1 MTMLH
6 RFLLPLT
13 LFSTMLFAD
22 TALDTMQREYR
33 YIIYTILFILFAI
46 LFLSYIIIKKQMKL
60 KKDTQE
66 QKEAFKTLFD
76 KSHDGIL
83 LIEDGKF
90 VDCNESILRI
100 LRMDSKE
107 KLLNMH
113 PSQLSPKYQ
122 PDGQSS
128 FEKANEMMQIALEQG
143 FNHFEWMHLRADGE
157 MFWAEIV
164 LTKINLNGKDLIHVV
179 WRDID
184 ERKQLEEKI
193 ITLNQ
198 ELETK
203 VEERTNEQKM
213 LLSLFDKGES
223 VLFKWNNDSNW
234 SVNYVSE
241 SIQKVLGY
249 EPDDFL
255 THKVVYA
262 NCIHPD
268 DLATVSEELESAI
281 KAQKE
286 YFEHNPYRIFTKDG
300 EAKWVHDSTVIVRN
314 RSGEITH
321 FLGYITDI
329 TDIKEKDRQLLQQ
342 AKLAQMG
349 EMISMIAHQWRQ
361 PLNAISA
368 TASNLSLKLMTDEGL
383 DKRYCLSEID
393 LIQEYTQHLSK
404 TINDFRSFFKENKE
418 QHKIMLHDV
427 IEETLKIV
435 NLSLKNRNITLQTHY
450 KDTTPIQT
458 YASELKQVLLN
469 LIINAEDALM
479 EKEIENPKITIIS
492 KNDDSSHTIII
503 KDNAGGIPKE
513 AESKIFEPY
522 FSTKLEKDGT
532 GLGLY
537 MSKKIIEEHCGGKLE
552 ATNDREGAVFTITL

>member
-1 MTMLH
+1 MLH
-6 RFLLPLT
+6 RFLLPAT
-13 LFSTMLFAD
+13 LFSTLLFSD
-22 TALDTMQREYR
+22 TSLEAMQREYR
-33 YIIYTILFILFAI
+33 YIIYVILFTIFSI
-46 LFLSYIIIKKQMKL
+46 LFLGYIFFKKQIRL
-60 KKDTQE
+60 KKEMQE
-66 QKEAFKTLFD
+66 QREAFRTLFE

-83 LIEDGKF
+83 LIEDGRF
-90 VDCNESILRI
+90 TDCNEGILRI
-100 LRMDSKE
+100 LHMDSKE
-107 KLLNMH
+107 KLLNIH

-122 PDGQSS
+122 PDGQAS
-128 FEKANEMMQIALEQG
+128 FEKANEMMQIALKQG
-143 FNHFEWMHLRADGE
+143 YNRFEWRHIRSDGE
-157 MFWAEIV
+157 EFWAEIV
-164 LTKINLNGKDLIHVV
+164 LTRINLNGKDLIHVV
-179 WRDID
+179 WRDIE
-184 ERKQLEEKI
+184 ERKKLEEKI
-193 ITLNQ
+193 ILLNQ
-198 ELETK
+198 QLEAK

-223 VLFKWNNDSNW
+223 VLFKWNNDANW
-234 SVNYVSE
+234 SVNYVSQ
-241 SIQKVLGY
+241 SIHKVLGY

-262 NCIHPD
+262 NCIHAD
-268 DLATVSEELESAI
+268 DIAHVTLELESAI
-281 KAQKE
+281 KEQKE
-286 YFEHNPYRIFTKDG
+286 YFEHDPYRVYTQDG
-300 EAKWVHDSTVIVRN
+300 EIKWVHDSTVIVRN

-361 PLNAISA
+361 PLNAIGA
-368 TASNLSLKLMTDEGL
+368 TTGNLSLRLMTDDNF
-383 DKRYCLSEID
+383 DKKYCLSEIE
-393 LIQEYTQHLSK
+393 LIQEYTQHLSR
-404 TINDFRSFFKENKE
+404 TIDDFRSFFKENKE
-418 QHKIMLHDV
+418 QHTIMLHEL

-435 NLSLKNRNITLQTHY
+435 HLSLINRNITLHTHY
-450 KDTTPIQT
+450 HDTLPLKT

-479 EKEIENPKITIIS
+479 EKEIDNPEITIIS
-492 KNDDSSHTIII
+492 KNDDSNHTIII

-513 AESKIFEPY
+513 VENKIFEPY
-522 FSTKLEKDGT
+522 FSTKLERDGT